1 MKLFVVRGKILTSHL
16 EVLDLKLLFCILV
29 LGISYSPVCI
39 SSGVSGVELAN
50 NRLHNLAEDL
60 GLNRVTSDAEESSLK
75 VRVIE
80 SIFSIETGT
89 ESLRKLYLFDNKRFD
104 ELLTFAESNK
114 QIKALRDKIR
124 QYEQLSNY
132 QWPQLEASVFS
143 LGQRATDIAKLRWVL
158 VKLDDLEFKDISAY
172 REAIFDPSITRSL
185 KRFQKRHGLIQSG
198 ELNKET
204 ITLLNTEPAFIVSK
218 LQLSL
223 KDKLSKVNY
232 QSSSYIEVNIPE
244 FKLRIKGD
252 KSSTLEFPVI
262 VGSIKN
268 KTPLLHT
275 YVSKITINPTWT
287 PPRSIVYNELLTEL
301 KKSPKSLENQKFVL
315 VKKGNTNEVKS
326 LKGMDASR
334 LKQELKVYQLVQSPG
349 FRNALGKYRF
359 TIPNSE
365 LIFMHDTPDKQAFK
379 KRNRAISHGCIRLS
393 QPELLAKY
401 LIDREGSIDSSRFLS
416 ARQGVN
422 TVDIKLRNP
431 IPIIITNQNVWVDK
445 DNVLQVRPNIYNREV
460 TE

>member
-1 MKLFVVRGKILTSHL
+1 MKLFVVRGKILTSRL
-16 EVLDLKLLFCILV
+16 EVLDLKLFFCILV

-50 NRLHNLAEDL
+50 NRVYNLAEDL

-75 VRVIE
+75 IKVIE

-232 QSSSYIEVNIPE
+232 QNSSYIEVNIPE

-252 KSSTLEFPVI
+252 ESSTLEFPVI

-287 PPRSIVYNELLTEL
+287 PPRSIVYNELLAEL
-301 KKSPKSLENQKFVL
+301 KKKS
-315 VKKGNTNEVKS
+315 
-326 LKGMDASR
+326 
-334 LKQELKVYQLVQSPG
+334 
-349 FRNALGKYRF
+349 
-359 TIPNSE
+359 
-365 LIFMHDTPDKQAFK
+365 
-379 KRNRAISHGCIRLS
+379 
-393 QPELLAKY
+393 
-401 LIDREGSIDSSRFLS
+401 
-416 ARQGVN
+416 
-422 TVDIKLRNP
+422 
-431 IPIIITNQNVWVDK
+431 
-445 DNVLQVRPNIYNREV
+445 
-460 TE
+460 